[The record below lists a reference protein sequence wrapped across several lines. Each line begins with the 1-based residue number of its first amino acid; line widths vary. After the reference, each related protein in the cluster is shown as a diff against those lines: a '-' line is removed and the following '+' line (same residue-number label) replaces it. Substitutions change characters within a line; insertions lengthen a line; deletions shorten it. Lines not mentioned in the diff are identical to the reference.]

1 MRGLEGL
8 HHIILS
14 FTTKQKLIGRSS
26 TSITKID
33 LANLNSIIFN
43 HHISVIFNIISLSL
57 SQLMMLIIKSHSN
70 T

>member
-26 TSITKID
+26 TSIPKID

-57 SQLMMLIIKSHSN
+57 STDDAYYKEPF
-70 T
+70 